1 MGIVESFQDL
11 IDNIFLP
18 LFEVTQDP
26 SSNPPLH
33 AFLNQVKIIYPI
45 MSLHFL
51 KKKSKS
57 NQVFFLFFFKS
68 HVYSIPMKFS

>member
-51 KKKSKS
+51 KKKKA
-57 NQVFFLFFFKS
+57 NQIKFFFCFFLKVMFIRF
-68 HVYSIPMKFS
+68 P